1 MPRTLSGSVFGSLEG
16 FLLPVDHFYLCVHI
30 PCKRWEDNLIKN
42 LINTWGFFTPQ
53 TLSGVVFWSLEGF
66 STLQT
71 GVRIL
76 HNRSR
81 FFLNREGATGR
92 NQQIIRRQVKASTEL
107 FQCQDCR
114 SSFASGN
121 VAKVSGTEVTSFG
134 GGFIAEFAGVAQSED
149 GRG

>member
-16 FLLPVDHFYLCVHI
+16 FLLPVDHLYLCVHI

-42 LINTWGFFTPQ
+42 LINTWGFFTP
-53 TLSGVVFWSLEGF
+53 
-66 STLQT
+66 QT

>member
-42 LINTWGFFTPQ
+42 LINTWGFFTP
-53 TLSGVVFWSLEGF
+53 
-66 STLQT
+66 QT

>member
-53 TLSGVVFWSLEGF
+53 T
-66 STLQT
+66 

-107 FQCQDCR
+107 FQCRDCR

>member
-1 MPRTLSGSVFGSLEG
+1 MPRTLSGFVFWSLEG
-16 FLLPVDHFYLCVHI
+16 FLLPTDHFYLCVHI

-42 LINTWGFFTPQ
+42 LINTWGFFTP
-53 TLSGVVFWSLEGF
+53 
-66 STLQT
+66 QT